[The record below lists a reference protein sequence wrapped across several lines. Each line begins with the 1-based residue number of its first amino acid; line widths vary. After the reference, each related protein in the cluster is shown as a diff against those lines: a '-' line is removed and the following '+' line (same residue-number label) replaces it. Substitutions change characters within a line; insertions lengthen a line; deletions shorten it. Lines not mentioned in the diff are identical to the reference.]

1 MLKFHSQINKLVI
14 EPMLKPIQI
23 DRKIVRVRKGL
34 NRLMRNPIRF
44 QHVKLTTRTVRTV
57 HVIEDKENTKVLT
70 FAKVSKLK
78 GEIQTR
84 IETYQNKTV
93 VLVFTDVSDNYL
105 KPYKKTMHT

>member
-1 MLKFHSQINKLVI
+1 MLQIHTQINKMFV

-23 DRKIVRVRKGL
+23 DRKIVKVRKAL

-44 QHVKLTTRTVRTV
+44 QHVKLTTRVVETTRL
-57 HVIEDKENTKVLT
+57 IDGKEVTH
-70 FAKVSKLK
+70 VSKLK
-78 GEIQTR
+78 GDIQTR

>member
-1 MLKFHSQINKLVI
+1 MLQIHTQINKMIL
-14 EPMLKPIQI
+14 EPMLKPIQF
-23 DRKIVRVRKGL
+23 DRKIVKVRKAL

-44 QHVKLTTRTVRTV
+44 QHVKLTTRVVETTRL
-57 HVIEDKENTKVLT
+57 IDGKEITQ
-70 FAKVSKLK
+70 VSELK
-78 GEIQTR
+78 GDIQTR

>member
-1 MLKFHSQINKLVI
+1 MLQIHTQINKMIL
-14 EPMLKPIQI
+14 EPMLKPIQF
-23 DRKIVRVRKGL
+23 DRKIVKVRKAL

-44 QHVKLTTRTVRTV
+44 QHVKLTTRVVETTRL
-57 HVIEDKENTKVLT
+57 IDSKEVTH
-70 FAKVSKLK
+70 VSKLK
-78 GEIQTR
+78 GDIQTR

>member
-1 MLKFHSQINKLVI
+1 MLQIHTQINKMIL
-14 EPMLKPIQI
+14 EPMLKPMQF
-23 DRKIVRVRKGL
+23 DRKIVKVRKAL

-44 QHVKLTTRTVRTV
+44 QHVKLTTRVVETTRL
-57 HVIEDKENTKVLT
+57 IDGKEVTQ
-70 FAKVSKLK
+70 VSKLK
-78 GEIQTR
+78 GDIQTR